1 MTPGNLASRRRWTR
15 REPEEEF
22 ENIIYLGKTN
32 RGICLLQFVAAFDD
46 LDVHE
51 IFIEAF
57 FMQCAMPIF
66 RGPSWPSC
74 RPLSPEET

>member
-1 MTPGNLASRRRWTR
+1 MTPDNLASRRSWTS

-32 RGICLLQFVAAFDD
+32 RGILLLLVYCSLLLHLFDD

-51 IFIEAF
+51 IFIEA
-57 FMQCAMPIF
+57 
-66 RGPSWPSC
+66 
-74 RPLSPEET
+74 